1 MTSSKKLHSMF
12 NLAPAKAPMSKAIL
26 AILAG
31 SRAPNPHAPP
41 PRVSFPS
48 CSPDAGLLRLC
59 GEFQDLH
66 ARSFAAPDDTNEWE
80 VLLSRRWEV
89 SNVIEGMT
97 PISSAGRIAKA
108 GVALVL
114 LEENADLGNAGERF
128 AVMALRDL
136 VGSVEA

>member
-1 MTSSKKLHSMF
+1 MF
-12 NLAPAKAPMSKAIL
+12 NLAPAKAPLSKAIQ

-41 PRVSFPS
+41 PPRVRFPS

-97 PISSAGRIAKA
+97 PISPAGRVAKA

-114 LEENADLGNAGERF
+114 LEENADLDNVGERF